1 MNAPYPRGEQTLA
14 WSLVA
19 IQAVLLAGLVALPG
33 ERVWSTPWWLTVLAV
48 VLILVALVLAVAG
61 ALRLGAGLTASPLPS
76 PAARLR
82 TSGAYACVRHPIYA
96 ALLLGGAGLVLLGG
110 RPARVVVW
118 LGLLALLWAKTVLE
132 ERKLSERFTDYRA
145 YAAGTPRLLPNPLRC
160 ATRIRAAR
168 S

>member
-1 MNAPYPRGEQTLA
+1 MNTPYGRGEQALA
-14 WSLVA
+14 WTLVA
-19 IQAVLLAGLVALPG
+19 IQAVLLAGLVALAG
-33 ERVWSTPWWLTVLAV
+33 ERAWPTPWWLATLAV
-48 VLILVALVLAVAG
+48 VLILVALPLAVAG

-76 PAARLR
+76 HAARLR
-82 TSGAYACVRHPIYA
+82 TTGAYACVRHPIYA
-96 ALLLGGAGLVLLGG
+96 GLLLGGAGLVILGG

-118 LGLLALLWAKTVLE
+118 LGLLALLWARTVLE

-145 YAAGTPRLLPNPLRC
+145 YAARTPRLLPNPLRC